1 MEPSVKKQTTAEEIW
16 RKYQQGQEDGR
27 LSGRFDNSEKC
38 WRFFEGDQWSGLSDD
53 GAPLPMYNII
63 RPVINYKKAKIAM
76 NAKTITFSIE
86 GKDEAGIMETVNRQI
101 REAWEFGKMD
111 SKCWEAVKR
120 GLVSGHSV
128 VFFPDGGIFDQSK
141 GSLCRC
147 NDRRVFTQILDSC
160 QVFFG
165 NELEQ
170 ELQNQPYIIL
180 QERLLT
186 DQIKKV
192 AKKNGLSEEEI
203 NKILPDERNDSDVT
217 TGQRKEMNAAGGFTT
232 SLIYFE
238 RVDGHVHFC
247 RATKNV
253 IYQPFL
259 DLKTD
264 YYPMVDYAVNR
275 QKGKARGIGEVLH
288 MIPNQIELNKTLFR
302 RSAAIKAAAF
312 PKLIYNSSMVE
323 NPGDLTKAG
332 AAIAVNDNMNIGNV
346 QQMVGYLQPAASGN
360 EASGFMN
367 ELISITKELAGAG
380 DAALGN
386 INPEQ
391 ASGAAITAVQ
401 DQADIPMNEEVS
413 AYAQMIED
421 IAVVWYHMILAHNPE
436 KYTTDSGKAVSVK
449 EMAAL
454 CPRIKIDISSTI
466 PDTVTARLNTLYGFL
481 QMGSITFDEFLEL
494 IPPESNIPTEK
505 IKALREKA
513 MEKQNEMMNAE
524 ASAIEAETQEAELD
538 GLMSGLE
545 EDPLGAAQ
553 GASPFAGMMG
563 G

>member
-16 RKYQQGQEDGR
+16 RKYQQGQDYGR

-53 GAPLPMYNII
+53 GAPLPQYNII

-76 NAKTITFSIE
+76 NSKAITFSIE
-86 GKDEAGIMETVNRQI
+86 EKDEKGVLETVNRQI

-111 SKCWEAVKR
+111 SQCWEVVKQ

-128 VFFPDGGIFDQSK
+128 LFFPDGAFFDQTQ
-141 GSLCRC
+141 GRLCRC
-147 NDRRVFTQILDSC
+147 NDRRVFAQILDSC

-170 ELQNQPYIIL
+170 NLQRQPYIIL

-186 DQIKKV
+186 DQVKSV

-203 NKILPDERNDSDVT
+203 NKILPDKRNDSDVT
-217 TGQRKEMNAAGGFTT
+217 TGQKEEMDAAGGYTT

-247 RATKNV
+247 RATKDV
-253 IYQPFL
+253 IYQPFA
-259 DLKTD
+259 DLMTD
-264 YYPMVDYAVNR
+264 YYPLVDYAVNR

-312 PKLIYNSSMVE
+312 PKLIYNASMVE

-360 EASGFMN
+360 EAAGFMG

-421 IAVVWYHMILAHNPE
+421 IAVVWYHRILAHKPTGY
-436 KYTTDSGKAVSVK
+436 KTDSGAKATVE

-454 CPRIKIDISSTI
+454 CPGIKIDISSTI

-481 QMGSITFDEFLEL
+481 QMQAITFDEFLEL
-494 IPPESNIPTEK
+494 APKEGNIPTEQ
-505 IKALREKA
+505 IKKLREEA
-513 MEKQNEMMNAE
+513 QQKQNEMMNQQA
-524 ASAIEAETQEAELD
+524 AAIQAETQAAELD
-538 GLMSGLE
+538 SMMNGG
-545 EDPLGAAQ
+545 GA
-553 GASPFAGMMG
+553 FAGMMG

>member
-16 RKYQQGQEDGR
+16 RKYQQGMDYGR

-38 WRFFEGDQWSGLSDD
+38 WRFFEGDQWSGLSDE
-53 GAPLPMYNII
+53 GTPLPMYNII

-76 NAKTITFSIE
+76 NAKAITFSIKE
-86 GKDEAGIMETVNRQI
+86 KDEKGIMETINRQI

-111 SKCWEAVKR
+111 AKCWEVVKQ

-128 VFFPDGGIFDQSK
+128 LFFPDSAFFDQSA
-141 GSLCRC
+141 GRLCRC
-147 NDRRVFTQILDSC
+147 NDRRVFAQILDGC

-170 ELQNQPYIIL
+170 ELQKQPYIIL

-186 DQIKKV
+186 DQVKNI

-217 TGQRKEMNAAGGFTT
+217 TGQRQEMKGDGGFTT

-238 RVDGHVHFC
+238 RVGNSIQFC
-247 RATKNV
+247 RATKDV
-253 IYQPFL
+253 IYQPFE

-264 YYPMVDYAVNR
+264 YYPMVDYVVNR
-275 QKGKARGIGEVLH
+275 QKGKARGIGEVLR

-360 EASGFMN
+360 EAAGFMG

-421 IAVVWYHMILAHNPE
+421 IAVVWYHMILAHNPGGY
-436 KYTTDSGKAVSVK
+436 KTDGGAKASLD
-449 EMAAL
+449 EMTGL
-454 CPRIKIDISSTI
+454 CPGIKIDISSTI

-481 QMGSITFDEFLEL
+481 QMGAITFDEFLEL
-494 IPPESNIPTEK
+494 APAEGNIPTEQ
-505 IKALREKA
+505 IKKLRKEA
-513 MEKQNEMMNAE
+513 QEKQNEMMNQQA
-524 ASAIEAETQEAELD
+524 AAIQAKTQAAELD
-538 GLMSGLE
+538 SMMNGG
-545 EDPLGAAQ
+545 GA
-553 GASPFAGMMG
+553 FAGMMG

>member
-1 MEPSVKKQTTAEEIW
+1 MEQSNKMQTAADIW
-16 RKYQQGQEDGR
+16 LKYQQGQEYGR
-27 LSGRFDNSEKC
+27 LSGRFTDSEKC
-38 WRFFEGDQWSGLSDD
+38 WRFFEGDQWGGLTDD

-76 NAKTITFSIE
+76 NAKTITFSME
-86 GKDEAGIMETVNRQI
+86 GKDQKGILETVNRQI

-111 SKCWEAVKR
+111 AKCWEIVKQ

-128 VFFPDGGIFDQSK
+128 LFFPDGAFFDQSA
-141 GSLCRC
+141 GEICRC
-147 NDRRVFTQILDSC
+147 NDRRVFAQILDGC

-165 NELEQ
+165 NELEG

-186 DQIKKV
+186 DQIKKI
-192 AKKNGLSEEEI
+192 AEKNGLSEQEVG
-203 NKILPDERNDSDVT
+203 KILPDEREDSDIT
-217 TGQRKEMNAAGGFTT
+217 TGQKNEPDGKQRFTT

-238 RVDGHVHFC
+238 RAEGGVRFC
-247 RATKNV
+247 RATKDV
-253 IYQPFL
+253 IYQPFK

-275 QKGKARGIGEVLH
+275 QKGKARGIGEVKH
-288 MIPNQIELNKTLFR
+288 MIPNQIELNRTLVR
-302 RSAAIKAAAF
+302 RSAAIKQAAY
-312 PKLIYNSSMVE
+312 PKVIYNSAMISDIS
-323 NPGDLTKAG
+323 NLTKPG
-332 AAIAVNDNMNIGNV
+332 AAIAVDDAMQVGDV
-346 QQMVGYLQPAASGN
+346 QRMVGYLQPAASGN
-360 EASGFMN
+360 EASGFMS

-401 DQADIPMNEEVS
+401 DQADIPMNEEIS

-421 IAVVWYHMILAHNPE
+421 IAVVWYHMILAFNSTGY
-436 KYTTDSGKAVSVK
+436 KTDKDLKVTAE
-449 EMAAL
+449 EMKKI
-454 CPRIKIDISSTI
+454 CPKIKVDVSSTI

-481 QMGSITFDEFLEL
+481 QMQAISFDEFLEL
-494 IPPESNIPTEK
+494 APAESNLPTEE
-505 IKALREKA
+505 IKRLRKEA
-513 MEKQNEMMNAE
+513 QEQQNKMMNAK
-524 ASAIEAETQEAELD
+524 AAAIDQELQAAELEQM
-538 GLMSGLE
+538 MSG
-545 EDPLGAAQ
+545 Q
-553 GASPFAGMMG
+553 GGNAFAGMMG